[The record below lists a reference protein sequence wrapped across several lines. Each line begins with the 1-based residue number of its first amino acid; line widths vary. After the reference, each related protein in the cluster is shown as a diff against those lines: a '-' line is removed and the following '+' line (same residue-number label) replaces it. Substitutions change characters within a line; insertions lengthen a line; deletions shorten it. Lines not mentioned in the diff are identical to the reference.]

1 MKRTVKVSKDSTP
14 AHVAGAIAGILRED
28 GGLLLQAMGPVAVN
42 QAIKAT
48 AVARKFMIEEQC
60 DLSMKPRLDDDNGLT
75 VVVFEVNMEVNKIG

>member
-14 AHVAGAIAGILRED
+14 AQVAGAIAGILRED

-42 QAIKAT
+42 QAIKAA
-48 AVARKFMIEEQC
+48 AVARKFMKEENC